1 MKATHL
7 FFALTMVLIGVI
19 GLVSGGFA
27 PIWAGVPKSLPD
39 RQLLA
44 YLCTFISLACGAG
57 LLMKRTAGPAALT
70 LLVYLTIW
78 TVLFKIPIIVRQ
90 PLVEVSY
97 QTCGENAVLIAAAGC
112 LYAGLASGGSGR
124 RMNFLM
130 GDTGLRMAHLLYGLA
145 LIAFG
150 FSHFAYLNLTAP
162 LVPAWLPVHIFWAY
176 FTGSIY
182 LITGLAIAIG
192 VAARLAAAVSA
203 FQIGLI
209 TLLVWGPGLLSGHV
223 TTDAWE
229 ETVISWALTAGA
241 FVVSTSYNRYPLLK
255 RLGYGALITR
265 RLARG

>member
-1 MKATHL
+1 
-7 FFALTMVLIGVI
+7 MVAIGVI

-39 RQLLA
+39 RHLLA

-57 LLMKRTAGPAALT
+57 LMMKRTAAPAALA

-97 QTCGENAVLIAAAGC
+97 QTCGENAVLIAAAWC
-112 LYAGLASGGSGR
+112 LYAGLTSGGSRR

-130 GDTGLRMAHLLYGLA
+130 GDTGLGMAHLLYGLA

-192 VAARLAAAVSA
+192 VAAGLAAAVSA
-203 FQIGLI
+203 FQIGMI

-229 ETVISWALTAGA
+229 ETVISWALTAAA
-241 FVVSTSYNRYPLLK
+241 FVVATSYNSHPWLK
-255 RLGYGALITR
+255 RLGYGALVMR
-265 RLARG
+265 RMARG